1 LPRRFWRERHHRPR
15 LQVEAEHEHGAAARV
30 ADIHAPAGQILNDL
44 VAHRDFQFTNVL
56 GRVCARVPQAGKVLA
71 LVVAELPF
79 AVGEVEEITRHR
91 CCLLVKDRF
100 A

>member
-1 LPRRFWRERHHRPR
+1 
-15 LQVEAEHEHGAAARV
+15 
-30 ADIHAPAGQILNDL
+30 
-44 VAHRDFQFTNVL
+44 VL
-56 GRVCARVPQAGKVLA
+56 GRVRARVPQAGKVLA

-79 AVGEVEEITRHR
+79 AVGEVEEITRHQ